1 MFSQQWDQK
10 WRDSAKDTIPA
21 DRRDGHLDRVK
32 TRRNATEHGGNLHGR
47 KWKVP
52 EVQLRRLATRRREA
66 SLARTAIAS
75 ADEANGWLKPE
86 KTEEEKEGEER
97 GQGRGRDSR

>member
-1 MFSQQWDQK
+1 MPES
-10 WRDSAKDTIPA
+10 
-21 DRRDGHLDRVK
+21 
-32 TRRNATEHGGNLHGR
+32 EHGRNLHGR

-66 SLARTAIAS
+66 SMARTAIAS

-86 KTEEEKEGEER
+86 KTEEE
-97 GQGRGRDSR
+97 QRGRKEAKGEAVTAAKCLILHPSSSLDAP

>member
-1 MFSQQWDQK
+1 MKERLSPALPKSREERD
-10 WRDSAKDTIPA
+10 WRGAATATWP
-21 DRRDGHLDRVK
+21 GVK
-32 TRRNATEHGGNLHGR
+32 TRGNAASVAEIYMAG

-66 SLARTAIAS
+66 SMARTAIAS

-86 KTEEEKEGEER
+86 KTEEER
-97 GQGRGRDSR
+97 GRGKRPRERP